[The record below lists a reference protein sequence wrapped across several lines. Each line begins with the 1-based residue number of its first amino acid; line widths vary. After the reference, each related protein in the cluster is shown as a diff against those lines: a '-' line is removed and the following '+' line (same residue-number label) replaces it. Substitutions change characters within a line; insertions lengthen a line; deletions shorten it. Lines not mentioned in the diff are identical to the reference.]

1 MYGVYIYIHT
11 YTNLYHYIEDFCS
24 FMQAWCSAYRHPFY
38 NRSIDFIKLVDFPD
52 CVGRFWKIFLQRKD
66 LELVIRSPASR
77 FCDGGPWPRVWSSV
91 RLTCLALSC
100 VLSGAMH
107 RGMQLQFVFRSNH
120 TTIAPATQPEADQS
134 LRHRDVCRFVL
145 GICRICPC
153 PACRMFQCNKSLVWR
168 SGMARPQVCILLQ
181 MLNATQDLS
190 EYGAARWTQTDIAFL
205 QALLHT
211 WSFERLHVCEHLTP
225 THSL

>member
-1 MYGVYIYIHT
+1 MNKCIVCIYLYT

-100 VLSGAMH
+100 VLSGRDASWNATAICVQVKSH
-107 RGMQLQFVFRSNH
+107 NNCTCYAARGWPV
-120 TTIAPATQPEADQS
+120 ATQRCLQICDSGDMS
-134 LRHRDVCRFVL
+134 LSCLQDVSVQQVVGMTIRH
-145 GICRICPC
+145 G
-153 PACRMFQCNKSLVWR
+153 KSSSVY
-168 SGMARPQVCILLQ
+168 PLQ